1 MKKTPSFGAV
11 AAAAMGWETHAF
23 QLRYTSNRVLEVAAI
38 LKTQEEAAALI
49 AALSLVGSLLPRP
62 LPAELST
69 PSARSDIP
77 QDPVF
82 ISELSAAGEKSD
94 AVGGDGWISVKE
106 CALPSEPGTFLVTN
120 ALGEVAPHISG
131 IIHNNTGTAADWQ
144 YGEAI
149 THWMPLPLAPS
160 R

>member
-82 ISELSAAGEKSD
+82 ISELSAAGEKSG
-94 AVGGDGWISVKE
+94 AVGDEKSTLDQLADLVKFAAIKGYLSHE
-106 CALPSEPGTFLVTN
+106 IQQTVKVALYQGRSK
-120 ALGEVAPHISG
+120 
-131 IIHNNTGTAADWQ
+131 
-144 YGEAI
+144 
-149 THWMPLPLAPS
+149 
-160 R
+160 